1 MLAIITYR
9 GGTSS
14 LRKRQ
19 LRELLRSV
27 DELSAMP
34 ALSIAEHGVEG
45 DRGCLSIVDRGFIL
59 HAYFSGRAVRFEV
72 YGPFA
77 PGTEQSPRPPWEY
90 PGLTGS
96 MSTACLKEV
105 LRILDRGRSPLEHI
119 RMNAS
124 ESRPVEFDA

>member
-1 MLAIITYR
+1 VLAIVSFH

-14 LRKRQ
+14 YRKRQ

-27 DELSAMP
+27 DELAAMP
-34 ALSIAEHGVEG
+34 DLSIAEHGVEG
-45 DRGCLSIVDRGFIL
+45 AKGVLSIVDRGFII
-59 HAYFSGRAVRFEV
+59 HAYFSGHAIQFEV

-90 PGLTGS
+90 RGLTGS

-105 LRILDRGRSPLEHI
+105 ICILDRGGSPLEHI
-119 RMNAS
+119 RLNAS
-124 ESRPVEFDA
+124 ESRPVELDA